1 MNITEI
7 RDDMIKVYQALRNG
21 SMKKTEADALA
32 NVAGKMIASA
42 KLQLEYSAMRGEKPL
57 IPFIGDG
64 ARPAINEPAPANGIE
79 LKP

>member
-7 RDDMIKVYQALRNG
+7 RDDMILVYQSLRNG
-21 SMKKTEADALA
+21 TMKKTEADALA

-57 IPFIGDG
+57 IPFIGETKQSLIT
-64 ARPAINEPAPANGIE
+64 PPQE
-79 LKP
+79 LILLSKE

>member
-7 RDDMIKVYQALRNG
+7 RDDMVLVYQSLRNG
-21 SMKKTEADALA
+21 TIKKTEADALA

-57 IPFIGDG
+57 IPFISETKQSLIT
-64 ARPAINEPAPANGIE
+64 PTQEPILLSKE
-79 LKP
+79 